1 MRIDVPMMRGEI
13 PRLAPHLLPNEAAT
27 HALDCQFGSGVV
39 EPVRQDALALTL
51 PIAASTFV
59 QYQDSGWLAW
69 ATRVHAIP
77 SPIAQDPHQR
87 IYWTGQ
93 GKPKVTSQERA
104 LNAQGVGPQA
114 WYDLGVPAPE
124 TAPVITA
131 VDSSTGLPPPAGEP
145 AMVDDEDRVYLQT
158 YVTQFGEEGAPG
170 PPSTP
175 VLIEQPGSTVTLR
188 LTTPGT
194 NRHNLTHTRLYRSVT
209 SAGISEYVLVA
220 QLPISVSTFSDTH
233 ATVSGA
239 VLETDTF
246 ALPDAN
252 LSGLCLMANGICAGF
267 AGNEVM
273 FSEAY
278 LPYAWPTNYRLT
290 TQNDIVA
297 MSPVGTS
304 LVVGTTGQPY
314 VFSGVTPSAM
324 TATKLN
330 IHQACVSADSMVVLR
345 GTVVYASPD
354 GLVSVSSEGGELL
367 SEAVIDRQTW
377 QALSPDTIRAVSIEG
392 QYFATHQGGS
402 FLFDPVSQSLT
413 RVSERWDAA
422 YYHGVTDQLYLA
434 SGHQIRRWRSA
445 ETLQSYTWRSKP
457 FVLSSGALM
466 SCAQIDSPAPE
477 RLSVTFYADG
487 VEILQLSLGQVTTRP
502 FRLPA
507 VRAARWQIAITG
519 TSPVERIQIASDM
532 RALQ

>member
-1 MRIDVPMMRGEI
+1 
-13 PRLAPHLLPNEAAT
+13 
-27 HALDCQFGSGVV
+27 
-39 EPVRQDALALTL
+39 
-51 PIAASTFV
+51 
-59 QYQDSGWLAW
+59 
-69 ATRVHAIP
+69 
-77 SPIAQDPHQR
+77 
-87 IYWTGQ
+87 
-93 GKPKVTSQERA
+93 
-104 LNAQGVGPQA
+104 
-114 WYDLGVPAPE
+114 
-124 TAPVITA
+124 
-131 VDSSTGLPPPAGEP
+131 
-145 AMVDDEDRVYLQT
+145 
-158 YVTQFGEEGAPG
+158 
-170 PPSTP
+170 
-175 VLIEQPGSTVTLR
+175 
-188 LTTPGT
+188 
-194 NRHNLTHTRLYRSVT
+194 
-209 SAGISEYVLVA
+209 
-220 QLPISVSTFSDTH
+220 
-233 ATVSGA
+233 
-239 VLETDTF
+239 
-246 ALPDAN
+246 
-252 LSGLCLMANGICAGF
+252 
-267 AGNEVM
+267 
-273 FSEAY
+273 
-278 LPYAWPTNYRLT
+278 
-290 TQNDIVA
+290 

-487 VEILQLSLGQVTTRP
+487 VEILQLSLGR
-502 FRLPA
+502 
-507 VRAARWQIAITG
+507 
-519 TSPVERIQIASDM
+519 
-532 RALQ
+532 